1 MFACG
6 YLVLQFRFFY
16 MDENINGGDGNAGG
30 GNQNLIEVQNQDI
43 IEVPQDVVEEESPQE
58 EEDVEA
64 EVAVVKLKWPQ
75 LKLRRKWPQLKLS
88 QKIHVRER
96 GLVLTNGYQTN
107 DNVFSEF
114 GRSSVQRIRLS
125 SMVGY

>member
-75 LKLRRKWPQLKLS
+75 LKLS

-96 GLVLTNGYQTN
+96 GLVLTSGYQTN

-114 GRSSVQRIRLS
+114 RRSSVQRIRLS